1 VLGPLRSRDY
11 RLFWSGSLIA
21 NLGVWIQ
28 TTALGWLVY
37 NLTRRAS
44 LLGTISFAGNMPILV
59 LGLVGG
65 AIADRASRRA
75 VMMSSL
81 STISA
86 AALTLALLTAT
97 GHIAVWHIV
106 AISMVSGAANAL
118 FGPSMQAVIPSIV
131 AEGELLN
138 AISLNSVQFN
148 LARTIGPAIAGLAYG
163 VIGPAGCFAMNATGM
178 VVMVLMI
185 ARVRIPRAALTVAP
199 PPVARA
205 LREGLAYAR
214 VHPVIGPG
222 LLLAAVMSIF
232 GFPYI
237 VLLPALARDTLG
249 LDASGLGYLL
259 AAVGVGAVTGGLAMS
274 AFGDVA
280 RKDLVA
286 GWSAVAFGLVLA
298 GFGVVRSAHG
308 FAALLFTMGVLQTAC
323 VASINTMIQLV
334 VHDGMRGRVMSM
346 MTVILFGFATA
357 GALLIGLAGDR
368 IGVAQAL
375 ASGGVVIA
383 IVATAVLARAATT
396 PRPVEAGRPVA

>member
-1 VLGPLRSRDY
+1 M
-11 RLFWSGSLIA
+11 
-21 NLGVWIQ
+21 
-28 TTALGWLVY
+28 
-37 NLTRRAS
+37 
-44 LLGTISFAGNMPILV
+44 ISFAGNMPILL

-75 VMMSSL
+75 IMMSSL
-81 STISA
+81 STISV
-86 AALTLALLTAT
+86 AALTLAVLTAT
-97 GHIAVWHIV
+97 GHIAVWQIIV
-106 AISMVSGAANAL
+106 ISMMSGAANAL
-118 FGPSMQAVIPSIV
+118 FGPAMQAVIPSIV

-163 VIGPAGCFAMNATGM
+163 AIGPAGCFAMNAAGMAVM
-178 VVMVLMI
+178 VVMI
-185 ARVRIPRAALTVAP
+185 ARVRIPRTAVTVAP
-199 PPVARA
+199 PSVARA

-237 VLLPALARDTLG
+237 ILLPAMARDTLG

-259 AAVGVGAVTGGLAMS
+259 ASVGVGAVTGGLAMS

-280 RKDLVA
+280 RKDLLA

-298 GFGVVRSAHG
+298 GFGVVRSPHG
-308 FAALLFTMGVLQTAC
+308 IAGLLFTMGVLQTAC

-346 MTVILFGFATA
+346 MTVLLCGFATV
-357 GALLIGLAGDR
+357 GALLIGLAADR
-368 IGVAQAL
+368 IGVPRAL

-383 IVATAVLARAATT
+383 VVATAVLARAPALGGASG
-396 PRPVEAGRPVA
+396 AGR

>member
-1 VLGPLRSRDY
+1 VLRPLRSRDY

-21 NLGVWIQ
+21 NLGVWVQ

-37 NLTRRAS
+37 DLTRRAS

-65 AIADRASRRA
+65 AIADRTSRRA
-75 VMMSSL
+75 IMMSTL
-81 STISA
+81 SVISA
-86 AALTLALLTAT
+86 AALMLAVLTAT

-106 AISMVSGAANAL
+106 AIQMVSGSANAL
-118 FGPSMQAVIPSIV
+118 FGPAMQAVIPSIV
-131 AEGELLN
+131 ADGELLN

-148 LARTIGPAIAGLAYG
+148 LARTIGPALAGIAYG
-163 VIGPAGCFAMNATGM
+163 AVGPAGCFAMNAAGM
-178 VVMVLMI
+178 VIMVLMI
-185 ARVRIPRAALTVAP
+185 ARVRMPRAVGTVAP

-205 LREGLAYAR
+205 LREGLGYAR

-237 VLLPALARDTLG
+237 ILLPALARDTLG

-259 AAVGVGAVTGGLAMS
+259 ASVGAGAVTGGLAMS

-280 RKDLVA
+280 RKDLLA
-286 GWSAVAFGLVLA
+286 GWSAVAFGIVLA
-298 GFGVVRSAHG
+298 GFGIVRSAHG
-308 FAALLFTMGVLQTAC
+308 IAMLLFVMGVLQTAC

-346 MTVILFGFATA
+346 LTVIFFGFAT
-357 GALLIGLAGDR
+357 L
-368 IGVAQAL
+368 
-375 ASGGVVIA
+375 GGVIA
-383 IVATAVLARAATT
+383 GTIGDYVGVPRVLAAGGLVTAIAATFLARRAT
-396 PRPVEAGRPVA
+396 R